1 METAHGLTNAQIN
14 VIKNVIF
21 NDVEAIV
28 LMPNPLAHPIEQA
41 GGLQGRVPGFM
52 ANLYLL
58 KTTVNESVSQGASGL
73 QPSHLKDVST
83 VPGCINRVL
92 RSTLC

>member
-1 METAHGLTNAQIN
+1 
-14 VIKNVIF
+14 
-21 NDVEAIV
+21 
-28 LMPNPLAHPIEQA
+28 MPNPLAHPIEQA
-41 GGLQGRVPGFM
+41 GGLQGGVPGFM

-92 RSTLC
+92 PSTLC